1 MAYLTRFQEKEIKDS
16 YANMLSDKIKILK
29 KSRQVVIIG

>member
-16 YANMLSDKIKILK
+16 YAIMLSDKIKILEK
-29 KSRQVVIIG
+29 I